1 MRRWQRSSVPGMT
14 IRCNRNLFGG
24 IRDNAANAARSAHLS
39 RGFGLAR
46 RKTVTSWRSTSIS
59 AFFDA
64 DDPANSASHD
74 STATA
79 NR

>member
-1 MRRWQRSSVPGMT
+1 MLGVT
-14 IRCNRNLFGG
+14 IRCSRKAFGS
-24 IRDNAANAARSAHLS
+24 ILDNAANTARSVHSS

-46 RKTVTSWRSTSIS
+46 RKSATSWRSTSIS

-64 DDPANSASHD
+64 DDLASSTSQD